1 MNTLRTHA
9 SHKLAI
15 ALITLS
21 GFLALPAH
29 AALTD
34 LADQPL
40 ANVAGTAAV
49 KPNII
54 YVLDDSGS
62 MMQQYTPDYVS
73 ERWGG
78 ARYGAPDPADM
89 HCKNSGDTHYEA
101 RPGLIIHDT
110 NITLDTC
117 LVGDPPYMSPDFNKQ
132 YYNPEISYTPPV
144 SWDGTPFASQNAA
157 NTANWTAVKTDGFGV
172 QNMNQLERLATTV
185 NLVADYPERVFCNA
199 QARAAT
205 DTVNCRTNA
214 GSYLYPDAS
223 YRFGTDGAAVVK
235 YRFGAPYYFRILPG
249 EYCTDAELTNCQRVA
264 LGGEPPAG
272 YVFPARVRWCNTQA
286 NALAVTPAA
295 GSCQARKVGSYQ
307 WARFSDSRPAAIAY
321 GSITIGNSGSD
332 HSVTVANVQVNGV
345 RILHTAPSGGFGN
358 SVSGGSGV
366 ITAAM
371 GTNAPGERSS
381 VANAIAANINNHTS
395 TPNYI
400 ACAGNATT
408 GTGCRA
414 SVTIGGKTY
423 NFNGFNLGTI
433 AADTVIVIPLDA
445 SADPVTDDSRA
456 GDVISVTAPV
466 NNISPA
472 SGNITI
478 NNSGSGSGNIT
489 SITVGPPGGP
499 FVEVLNNGLS
509 NFGNNSTTNRNNAA
523 TAVRDRINSYPNGS
537 PWEYTARRYDQNVSP
552 WGTCAN
558 TTGRVCIDA
567 PLAAGS
573 SPNGHVINVTTV
585 GGVSVSTAA
594 FAGGN
599 SRFIATTVANIGAG
613 GAATSTFQRTN
624 IVPATTTYPRAATRV
639 DCVSTPGV
647 CTYAEEMTNFAN
659 WYAYYRTRM
668 QTMKT
673 ATGHAFVTLG
683 NQYRLGFNTINNTS
697 FNDTAAGLPRWLRID
712 DLEPAHKQTWY
723 SKLYAQSPSGSTPLR
738 LALDRMGRL
747 YENTLAGAPDP
758 IQHSCQQNFT
768 ILTSDG
774 YWNDSSSSPA
784 LVAIGDQDNVENAE
798 RYCTRASGCYD
809 GNIGAT
815 RTLADVALYY
825 YYRDLRPGMPNDV
838 PTSTKDPN
846 PAQHMT
852 TLTLSLGIDG
862 VMVFREDYETA
873 TAGDFYRIRTG
884 ATDCAW
890 TAPGAICNWPVP
902 VSNTETA
909 VDDLWHAAVNGRG
922 THFSAQDP
930 VSLSRG
936 LASALAGLKVR
947 NAAAA
952 ASATSTPNVTQE
964 DNVIF
969 SATFRTVKW
978 DGELVAQKIDTATGE
993 ILPEFIWSAR
1003 SQLDDK
1009 VASDTD
1015 TRTIYTA
1022 NLAVTP
1028 PARKLFK
1035 WDALTSSEQDHFRN
1049 KCLGGA
1055 PLSQC
1060 TGFDASQRTLANN
1073 GENMLD
1079 YLRGQKAM
1087 EETEPPTYRERD
1099 HVLGS
1104 IISAKPAYVRNPRRN
1119 YGDPGYS
1126 VFKAL
1131 HAGRQ
1136 AMLYVAANGGYLH
1149 ALNATTGEET
1159 WAYVPHTIY
1168 PTLHK
1173 LADANYGNNHTYYV
1187 DGSPKTGDVYI
1198 NGQWRTILV
1207 GGLNKG
1213 GRGYYALD
1221 ITDPADPLVLWEFC
1235 ADAALCSV
1243 ADTDLGY
1250 TFGNP
1255 VITKR
1260 PADGKWVVLVASGY
1274 NNVSPGSG
1282 RGYLYVLDAATG
1294 SVLHKIDTGAG
1305 NTTTPSGLARI
1316 TGRAENPATD
1326 NTATT
1331 VFGGDLLG
1339 NLWRFDMTDNSVI
1352 KLASLTD
1359 HLGDPQ
1365 PITTRPDVGTCRG
1378 TPMVMVG
1385 TGRYLGLSDLTDT
1398 QRQTV
1403 WGIRDNTIPLGTL
1416 RANNMVQQTMAP
1428 AIGDTY
1434 SISSN
1439 PVDLSSGNGWF
1450 VDFDQNEGERVN
1462 LDPQLL
1468 LGTLLVVTNQPEG
1481 VSACTVGGNSYKYEF
1496 NFCSGVA
1503 PLTGSNE
1510 VGHKIGSSIAVG
1522 FVAIRLP
1529 SGQLKVIT
1537 TFAGAEKTT
1546 EGVTTGGSGSVR
1558 RVSWRELQ

>member
-1 MNTLRTHA
+1 
-9 SHKLAI
+9 
-15 ALITLS
+15 
-21 GFLALPAH
+21 
-29 AALTD
+29 
-34 LADQPL
+34 
-40 ANVAGTAAV
+40 
-49 KPNII
+49 
-54 YVLDDSGS
+54 
-62 MMQQYTPDYVS
+62 
-73 ERWGG
+73 
-78 ARYGAPDPADM
+78 
-89 HCKNSGDTHYEA
+89 
-101 RPGLIIHDT
+101 
-110 NITLDTC
+110 
-117 LVGDPPYMSPDFNKQ
+117 
-132 YYNPEISYTPPV
+132 
-144 SWDGTPFASQNAA
+144 
-157 NTANWTAVKTDGFGV
+157 
-172 QNMNQLERLATTV
+172 
-185 NLVADYPERVFCNA
+185 
-199 QARAAT
+199 
-205 DTVNCRTNA
+205 
-214 GSYLYPDAS
+214 
-223 YRFGTDGAAVVK
+223 
-235 YRFGAPYYFRILPG
+235 
-249 EYCTDAELTNCQRVA
+249 
-264 LGGEPPAG
+264 
-272 YVFPARVRWCNTQA
+272 
-286 NALAVTPAA
+286 
-295 GSCQARKVGSYQ
+295 
-307 WARFSDSRPAAIAY
+307 
-321 GSITIGNSGSD
+321 
-332 HSVTVANVQVNGV
+332 
-345 RILHTAPSGGFGN
+345 
-358 SVSGGSGV
+358 
-366 ITAAM
+366 
-371 GTNAPGERSS
+371 
-381 VANAIAANINNHTS
+381 
-395 TPNYI
+395 
-400 ACAGNATT
+400 
-408 GTGCRA
+408 
-414 SVTIGGKTY
+414 
-423 NFNGFNLGTI
+423 
-433 AADTVIVIPLDA
+433 
-445 SADPVTDDSRA
+445 
-456 GDVISVTAPV
+456 
-466 NNISPA
+466 
-472 SGNITI
+472 
-478 NNSGSGSGNIT
+478 
-489 SITVGPPGGP
+489 
-499 FVEVLNNGLS
+499 
-509 NFGNNSTTNRNNAA
+509 
-523 TAVRDRINSYPNGS
+523 
-537 PWEYTARRYDQNVSP
+537 
-552 WGTCAN
+552 
-558 TTGRVCIDA
+558 
-567 PLAAGS
+567 
-573 SPNGHVINVTTV
+573 
-585 GGVSVSTAA
+585 
-594 FAGGN
+594 
-599 SRFIATTVANIGAG
+599 
-613 GAATSTFQRTN
+613 
-624 IVPATTTYPRAATRV
+624 
-639 DCVSTPGV
+639 
-647 CTYAEEMTNFAN
+647 
-659 WYAYYRTRM
+659 
-668 QTMKT
+668 MK
-673 ATGHAFVTLG
+673 
-683 NQYRLGFNTINNTS
+683 
-697 FNDTAAGLPRWLRID
+697 
-712 DLEPAHKQTWY
+712 
-723 SKLYAQSPSGSTPLR
+723 
-738 LALDRMGRL
+738 
-747 YENTLAGAPDP
+747 AGA
-758 IQHSCQQNFT
+758 Q
-768 ILTSDG
+768 
-774 YWNDSSSSPA
+774 Y
-784 LVAIGDQDNVENAE
+784 
-798 RYCTRASGCYD
+798 
-809 GNIGAT
+809 
-815 RTLADVALYY
+815 
-825 YYRDLRPGMPNDV
+825 
-838 PTSTKDPN
+838 
-846 PAQHMT
+846 
-852 TLTLSLGIDG
+852 
-862 VMVFREDYETA
+862 
-873 TAGDFYRIRTG
+873 
-884 ATDCAW
+884 
-890 TAPGAICNWPVP
+890 
-902 VSNTETA
+902 
-909 VDDLWHAAVNGRG
+909 
-922 THFSAQDP
+922 
-930 VSLSRG
+930 
-936 LASALAGLKVR
+936 
-947 NAAAA
+947 
-952 ASATSTPNVTQE
+952 
-964 DNVIF
+964 
-969 SATFRTVKW
+969 
-978 DGELVAQKIDTATGE
+978 GELVAQKIDTATGD
-993 ILPEFIWSAR
+993 ILPELIWSAR

-1009 VASDTD
+1009 VAADTD
-1015 TRTIYTA
+1015 ARTIYTA

-1060 TGFDASQRTLANN
+1060 MGFDAAQRTLANN
-1073 GENMLD
+1073 GEKMLD

-1104 IISAKPAYVRNPRRN
+1104 IINAKPAYVRNPRRN

-1126 VFKAL
+1126 VFKAA

-1149 ALNATTGEET
+1149 ALNATTGEEI

-1168 PTLHK
+1168 PTLYK
-1173 LADANYGNNHTYYV
+1173 LADANYGNNHSYYV

-1221 ITDPADPLVLWEFC
+1221 ITDPADQLVLWEFC

-1255 VITKR
+1255 IITKR

-1529 SGQLKVIT
+1529 GGQLKVIT

-1546 EGVTTGGSGSVR
+1546 EGVTTGGGGSVR